1 MSLSLLLEKYD
12 VSSEEGLKKALHE
25 IEQEETE
32 VDEALSNVLS
42 KACSLEGR
50 LRTASQ
56 AYAKLGEV
64 KADTQIA
71 ADMVDKTAMLAR
83 DVSAKVRQLDL
94 ARSRVAECQRRVNDL
109 IDLQVCSA
117 GVEAAI
123 KAHDY
128 ETGAAHVAR
137 FLSMDPGSVAAAR
150 ARGEHDPRDAMTAA
164 QATLRDQLVRK
175 FEEAARK
182 DDEAAVERL
191 FKLFPQIGRADEGV
205 DLLARYLANKSEA
218 AIRRACTV
226 PEPTSDAAVFA
237 DAFTR
242 LLEAGG
248 RNVERARSLAAGRA
262 PGRLPR
268 ALALIQPVI
277 CAGGRRVY
285 HELVAAR
292 LSNAR
297 RSALQAEPVL
307 AELAL
312 AHSTIHLY
320 FTFIRRRAE
329 ADASTVDEETKK
341 SCIAATEKIITE
353 CDLTRTAQD
362 LLGHYLALERFFL
375 EESVSKALK
384 MAAPQVGATSS
395 SLVDDVFFIARKVIR
410 RSISTGSVDGAC
422 AVLNEVSAL
431 LERDAAAALRRWLRA
446 PPPEPLPLPA
456 PGPAAAV
463 ARHREVDAQAQLY
476 VAHLNEA
483 ESGAEWSMRLATEAC
498 TLAEPLLSTGGRDK
512 LVSCAESLA
521 TAAAA
526 FKAAR
531 DLGLEGIT
539 AALKHKI
546 TKWADAVA
554 DPDGDSMEDDADALP
569 SALDTLAEASKA
581 QLSAAAANQ
590 LLTTIV
596 QDLATRAEE
605 RLLVHHY
612 DQTGGLIVE
621 RRLRRLAAWAGG
633 AAAGARERC
642 ARLSQAGALLAADSP
657 ATAPSAARLTPR
669 RQKDL
674 LARRTDFKME
684 DIKRLKL

>member
-1 MSLSLLLEKYD
+1 MS
-12 VSSEEGLKKALHE
+12 
-25 IEQEETE
+25 
-32 VDEALSNVLS
+32 
-42 KACSLEGR
+42 
-50 LRTASQ
+50 
-56 AYAKLGEV
+56 
-64 KADTQIA
+64 
-71 ADMVDKTAMLAR
+71 
-83 DVSAKVRQLDL
+83 
-94 ARSRVAECQRRVNDL
+94 
-109 IDLQVCSA
+109 
-117 GVEAAI
+117 
-123 KAHDY
+123 
-128 ETGAAHVAR
+128 
-137 FLSMDPGSVAAAR
+137 
-150 ARGEHDPRDAMTAA
+150 AA

-205 DLLARYLANKSEA
+205 DLLARYLANKSEG

-226 PEPTSDAAVFA
+226 PDPTSDAAVFA

-248 RNVERARSLAAGRA
+248 RNVDRARLLAASSA

-297 RSALQAEPVL
+297 RSALHAEPVL

-320 FTFIRRRAE
+320 FTFVRRRAE

-341 SCIAATEKIITE
+341 SCFVATEKIIAE

-446 PPPEPLPLPA
+446 PPPSPLPLPLPHPRPA
-456 PGPAAAV
+456 PGPGVAPDA
-463 ARHREVDAQAQLY
+463 ARHREVDAQAHLY

-539 AALKHKI
+539 AALKHKV

-612 DQTGGLIVE
+612 DQDAATDAGEYDEKNAYKDVIDYCV
-621 RRLRRLAAWAGG
+621 LALVCRIIRSSRILVLDTALDSKAQLS
-633 AAAGARERC
+633 AANVLLTTTYS
-642 ARLSQAGALLAADSP
+642 ARLGYESRGAVAVLDTALDSK
-657 ATAPSAARLTPR
+657 AQLSAANVPLTTIVQDLATRAEERLLVHHYDQITYI
-669 RQKDL
+669 
-674 LARRTDFKME
+674 T
-684 DIKRLKL
+684 